1 MYVTAHEN
9 VSILYAD
16 VVKYAQL
23 TVSLPVN
30 KLVEIL
36 NELFGRFDEAS
47 EVINNIKRKRKKR
60 KKAQTFKEKYKD
72 ILNWLSGWLAVLCG
86 NNSGRPYELLIKL
99 CLLSLSCNN
108 S

>member
-23 TVSLPVN
+23 TVSLPVS

-47 EVINNIKRKRKKR
+47 EVI
-60 KKAQTFKEKYKD
+60 YH
-72 ILNWLSGWLAVLCG
+72 
-86 NNSGRPYELLIKL
+86 Y
-99 CLLSLSCNN
+99 
-108 S
+108 